1 MGDIGYRFFSS
12 DFMVNT
18 VNIFQMLTGV
28 KTAHIVVGDFDK
40 QETEIEEANIYL
52 DIAHVKPGKRK

>member
-1 MGDIGYRFFSS
+1 
-12 DFMVNT
+12 
-18 VNIFQMLTGV
+18 MLTGV